1 MNRNTNGI
9 IKKGRELFWGWYVVL
24 GAFLIM
30 IVTYGVRYSFGVFVK
45 PMFAEYNWP
54 MTVISLGASINLV
67 MYACSS
73 LFTGWLLDRV
83 APKWVMTIGI
93 FVTTLGLILSSFIK
107 TPLHL
112 YLCYGVL
119 VGAGSAGCGA
129 VVSSATVGKWFV
141 RNRGL
146 AIGISSM
153 GIGVGTMVMAPFA
166 GYIVKQYG
174 WRIGFLSIGLLML
187 AVGIIISQVFM
198 GKTGPEEMGLLPDGD
213 RPGEE
218 PNESSQIKAPA
229 EKVSIKPVLKDTRFW
244 LLAVCNIFAVMTVM
258 MTFVHQIAYAVNNGI
273 DKLEAAAALG
283 VVGLTGS
290 CGKFFFGWLSD
301 RIRDAKY
308 SAALGLFLMS
318 VGMFLLLKAKTV
330 FLLYVFALVYG
341 FGYGSLAPVMPYLV
355 SDRFGRHILGAAY
368 GMLIFFA
375 TGFGGSIGPVLGGYI
390 YDKTG
395 SYDLGWM
402 INIVILLIVGL
413 LIITLKPSG
422 ERIGG
427 HDRDR

>member
-1 MNRNTNGI
+1 MRSDEYRYEGGI
-9 IKKGRELFWGWYVVL
+9 IKSVRNIFWGWYVVM
-24 GAFLIM
+24 GSFFIM

-54 MTVISLGASINLV
+54 MTIISLGASVNLV

-73 LFTGWLLDRV
+73 LFTGWLLDRI

-93 FVTTLGLILSSFIK
+93 LVTTLGLILSSFIK

-141 RNRGL
+141 RHRGL

-153 GIGVGTMVMAPFA
+153 GIGVGTMIMAPFA

-174 WRIGFLSIGLLML
+174 WRIGFLSIGTLML
-187 AVGIIISQVFM
+187 VVGIIISQIFM

-213 RPGEE
+213 RSEE
-218 PNESSQIKAPA
+218 EANVSVQTKQSP

-258 MTFVHQIAYAVNNGI
+258 MTFVHQIPYAVNNGI

-283 VVGLTGS
+283 VVGMTGS
-290 CGKFFFGWLSD
+290 LGKFFFGWFSD

-308 SAALGLFLMS
+308 SAAFGLFVMS

-330 FLLYVFALVYG
+330 FLLYLFALVYG

-355 SDRFGRHILGAAY
+355 SERFGRHILGAAY
-368 GMLIFFA
+368 GLLIFFA

-395 SYDLGWM
+395 SYDLGWV
-402 INIVILLIVGL
+402 INMVILVIVGF
-413 LIITLKPSG
+413 LIMTLKPSE
-422 ERIGG
+422 ERI
-427 HDRDR
+427 